1 MSKREPDNSRVSMS
15 NLAQLSAGREV
26 DATIE
31 LALKFIPIVELHA
44 DFSNFDEWEH
54 SIRFYLDYHGLY
66 GYIDPKFEIQ
76 CTSGPIH
83 RHRLF
88 VYSLIW
94 GSAKAALRRMGKDL
108 SNELYGN
115 HRHDPKLLLEVFY
128 DYRTLYADLPTGSG
142 VEVLEVCEDWR

>member
-1 MSKREPDNSRVSMS
+1 MS

-88 VYSLIW
+88 
-94 GSAKAALRRMGKDL
+94 
-108 SNELYGN
+108 LYGN